1 AVLLVGAS
9 QVAAG
14 EMTAGVLAAF
24 FLLLGQ
30 FYGPVQQLSGIVD
43 AWQQATASGKHID
56 ELLAT
61 EGTENLGSSSVLPV
75 TGALHLDEVTFS
87 YPDSHEP
94 ALNKLTLT
102 IPEGMVVAVVGRS
115 GAGKSTLI
123 KLIAGL
129 YFPTHGNIRIGV
141 QMLDDASLTEYRRQ
155 IGLVDQDVALFSSD
169 IAENIRYSR
178 PSATNEDVEIASQRA
193 GLYEMVC
200 NLPQGFRTPVNNGG
214 ADLPAGQRQLI
225 ALARAQLA
233 NAHIL
238 LLDEATSCLDRTSE
252 ERLMSSLTDVVHAG
266 KHSALI
272 VAHRLTTAQRCDLI
286 AVIDKGLL
294 AEYGTHEQL
303 LSAGGLYT
311 RLWHDSVS
319 STALHRQ
326 HNMKEETPG

>member
-1 AVLLVGAS
+1 

-200 NLPQGFRTPVNNGG
+200 NLPQGFRTPV
-214 ADLPAGQRQLI
+214 
-225 ALARAQLA
+225 
-233 NAHIL
+233 
-238 LLDEATSCLDRTSE
+238 
-252 ERLMSSLTDVVHAG
+252 
-266 KHSALI
+266 
-272 VAHRLTTAQRCDLI
+272 
-286 AVIDKGLL
+286 
-294 AEYGTHEQL
+294 
-303 LSAGGLYT
+303 
-311 RLWHDSVS
+311 
-319 STALHRQ
+319 
-326 HNMKEETPG
+326 